1 MRPWLHA
8 ADSKADPATPPKQSL
23 PDVCMRVFCNL
34 QPAHWGLR
42 LASTS
47 WRVCK
52 RCLRVCC
59 MVMFVYYYTTT
70 DTITTTILLLTC
82 SHIYICCCFL
92 LFHQLWPN
100 DPKNRDVI
108 ENVEAHARAQN
119 TAICFQAPS
128 CAAEHSNRHISLRL
142 LQSARRTIYCAC
154 HAA

>member
-1 MRPWLHA
+1 MPLTARRTPRRRRNKACPMSACSFSAICNPPTGGCDSRPRHGAYVNDVCVYVAWLCLSFIILLLILLLLLYYYLHA
-8 ADSKADPATPPKQSL
+8 AI
-23 PDVCMRVFCNL
+23 
-34 QPAHWGLR
+34 
-42 LASTS
+42 
-47 WRVCK
+47 
-52 RCLRVCC
+52 
-59 MVMFVYYYTTT
+59 Y
-70 DTITTTILLLTC
+70 
-82 SHIYICCCFL
+82 IYICCCFL
-92 LFHQLWPN
+92 VVHQLWPN